1 MDLENDVKYEIVFR
15 DGRKER
21 TAVGRYRGF
30 RTSDD
35 LSRGGKSQVT
45 IEDPQR
51 YHWFQLDGTH
61 GYLSVAADDL
71 VSYEPAD

>member
-1 MDLENDVKYEIVFR
+1 MALEHDVKYEIVYR
-15 DGRKER
+15 DGGKEL

-30 RTSDD
+30 KTSDD
-35 LSRGGKSQVT
+35 LSRGGKSQAT

-61 GYLSVAADDL
+61 GFLSVSEDDL